1 MPGSLSL
8 QKESV
13 DFICSN
19 NTFEHIPQEILRDIL
34 VEFKRVLHPNG
45 LMSHFIDMSDH
56 FAHFDSRIT
65 IYNFLQIQQ
74 KNLGT
79 SG

>member
-1 MPGSLSL
+1 MHGILNIKSD
-8 QKESV
+8 SV

-19 NTFEHIPQEILRDIL
+19 NTFEHIPADILSAILR
-34 VEFKRVLHPNG
+34 EFKRVIKPGG

-65 IYNFLQIQQ
+65 IYNFLEIQ
-74 KNLGT
+74 
-79 SG
+79 